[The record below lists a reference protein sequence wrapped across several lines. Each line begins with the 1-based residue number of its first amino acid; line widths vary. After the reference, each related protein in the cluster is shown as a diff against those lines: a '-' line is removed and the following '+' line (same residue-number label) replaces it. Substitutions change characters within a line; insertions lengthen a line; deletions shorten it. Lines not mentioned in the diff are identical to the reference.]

1 MLHTIG
7 RSVRDESVC
16 GLLRACHTRIRFFLD
31 TAIAVQSS
39 SAPDAA
45 IVDACNDVERYFG
58 IAFPLHLQDEEE
70 SILPRIRGRS
80 SRVDDA
86 LGRMSSD
93 HVAHAAPLA
102 ALLELAVTVRGSA
115 NDQVKRDA
123 LALAAGALRVELERH
138 LQEEEAII
146 FPAIELSLS
155 NDVQAQ
161 VVVEMRARRRPS
173 SP

>member
-39 SAPDAA
+39 SASDAA

-58 IAFPLHLQDEEE
+58 LAFPLHLQDEEE
-70 SILPRIRGRS
+70 SILPRILGRS
-80 SRVDDA
+80 PRLDEA
-86 LGRMSSD
+86 LRRMTSD

-102 ALLELAVTVRGSA
+102 ALLELAVKVRESA
-115 NDQVKRDA
+115 NDQVKRDG
-123 LALAAGALRVELERH
+123 LASAASALRVELERH
-138 LQEEEAII
+138 LREEEAII
-146 FPAIELSLS
+146 FPGIELSLS

-161 VVVEMRARRRPS
+161 IVEEMRARRRP
-173 SP
+173 PAP

>member
-16 GLLRACHTRIRFFLD
+16 GLLRGCHTRIRFFLD

-39 SAPDAA
+39 SAPDVA

-58 IAFPLHLQDEEE
+58 LAFPLHLQDEEE

-86 LGRMSSD
+86 LQRMSSD
-93 HVAHAAPLA
+93 HIAHAAPLA
-102 ALLELAVTVRGSA
+102 ALLELALSVRESPG
-115 NDQVKRDA
+115 DQVKRDG
-123 LALAAGALRVELERH
+123 LAAAAGTLRAELERH

-155 NDVQAQ
+155 SEIQAQ
-161 VVVEMRARRRPS
+161 VVEEMRARRRP
-173 SP
+173 PPA